1 MAELETFTPAE
12 REYFNSHGEKAIP
25 TGDNISE
32 PDAVA
37 DEAEHDLDA
46 VEMDN
51 GDHDA
56 EHDREQDQDQENERD
71 DLAEQNDGKKDK
83 KYGRVPARKLME
95 EKRARQALEKELS
108 EIREKFTRGDE
119 RLRMI
124 MEAQQAQQ
132 ARQQAPEQELSPPD
146 PHTDPIRAIEWQ
158 QQQIEAQRQ
167 WQEQQLNAQREAA
180 VIAQLDNGYRQAWG
194 QFANNKPDA
203 MNAYKHFV
211 DVTSAYLEMQGI
223 PQAKIDEMVANEER
237 KIAYQAFQRGV
248 NPAEI
253 IYEKAQIMGYRNV
266 PAQAEQPADNS
277 IVKKAE
283 EDVVRRQKAA
293 SASKSMSSAGGSRGG
308 NLPSIEELANMSED
322 EFAEFRAKVGERQ
335 FRKLM
340 GE

>member
-25 TGDNISE
+25 VDGGSNDADNMSDGIEDDVS
-32 PDAVA
+32 P
-37 DEAEHDLDA
+37 DLDA
-46 VEMDN
+46 SYDDADDN
-51 GDHDA
+51 ALEADA
-56 EHDREQDQDQENERD
+56 EDKAEQPDQDQPK
-71 DLAEQNDGKKDK
+71 KKDN
-83 KYGRVPARKLME
+83 GRVPLRKLRAE
-95 EKRARQALEKELS
+95 EDRRKEVERQYEEL
-108 EIREKFTRGDE
+108 REKFTRGDE

-132 ARQQAPEQELSPPD
+132 VRQQAPEKELSPPD

-248 NPAEI
+248 NPAEM
-253 IYEKAQIMGYRNV
+253 IYEKAQIMGYRAAS
-266 PAQAEQPADNS
+266 AQAEQPTDNL
-277 IVKKAE
+277 IAKKAE
-283 EDVVRRQKAA
+283 EDVARRQKAA

>member
-25 TGDNISE
+25 VDGGSN
-32 PDAVA
+32 DADVMS
-37 DEAEHDLDA
+37 DGIEDDVSPDLDA
-46 VEMDN
+46 SDDDADDN
-51 GDHDA
+51 ALEADTDDKA
-56 EHDREQDQDQENERD
+56 EQPDQDQPK
-71 DLAEQNDGKKDK
+71 KKDN
-83 KYGRVPARKLME
+83 GRVPLRKLRAE
-95 EKRARQALEKELS
+95 EDRRKEVERQYEEL
-108 EIREKFTRGDE
+108 REKFTRGDE

-132 ARQQAPEQELSPPD
+132 VRQQAPEQELSPPD

-283 EDVVRRQKAA
+283 EDVARRQKAA